1 MAKALVVYT
10 SRSGDTEKIAQ
21 LVSEGLRM
29 GLVETKMVNAAD
41 IKSEKDLMGYDAV
54 LLGSPTY
61 HGDMLPQMKQV
72 LFLAEKA
79 GLEGKPG
86 GAFGAF
92 GWSGE
97 ALERIYETMLHIFK
111 MDMSLQALRLKSPD
125 LGGGIQMAQGYGKE
139 LAAKLAG

>member
-10 SRSGDTEKIAQ
+10 SRSGDTEQIAQ
-21 LVSEGLRM
+21 LISEGLRM

-41 IKSEKDLMGYDAV
+41 IKSETQLQGYDALV
-54 LLGSPTY
+54 LGSPTY
-61 HGDMLPQMKQV
+61 HGEMLPQMKQI

-79 GLEGKPG
+79 GLEGKVG

-97 ALERIYETMLHIFK
+97 AVERIWQTMLNVFR
-111 MDMSLQALRLKSPD
+111 MDMSVQALRLKSPE
-125 LGGGIQMAQGYGKE
+125 LGGAVPMAQGYGKE
-139 LAAKLAG
+139 LAARLGD